1 MAKIPAGAGAVV
13 PYLLTVPI
21 NTQGRAQGIE
31 LTYQQALTEHFGVE
45 GNYTFTDGKQTQG
58 VPAGGDTR
66 LVGASKNIY
75 NITGYFEN
83 AQFSARVSYNYRSA
97 FYSGLDRSTAFSQD
111 SIGTLAASLGW
122 LFNENLSLTLDGQNL
137 NNPTLKYYALN
148 TTQPRAFYKNGRQ
161 FYLSLRAKF

>member
-1 MAKIPAGAGAVV
+1 V

-21 NTQGRAQGIE
+21 NTQGRAQGVE

-45 GNYTFTDGKQTQG
+45 ANYTFTDAKQTDQG
-58 VPAGGDTR
+58 PQLPPAPGAAPPLADTR

-83 AQFSARVSYNYRSA
+83 AHFSARVSYNYRSA

-111 SIGTLAASLGW
+111 SIRTLAASLGW
-122 LFNENLSLTLDGQNL
+122 LFTENLSLTLDGQNL
-137 NNPTLKYYALN
+137 NDPTLKYYALN

-161 FYLSLRAKF
+161 FYLSVRAKF